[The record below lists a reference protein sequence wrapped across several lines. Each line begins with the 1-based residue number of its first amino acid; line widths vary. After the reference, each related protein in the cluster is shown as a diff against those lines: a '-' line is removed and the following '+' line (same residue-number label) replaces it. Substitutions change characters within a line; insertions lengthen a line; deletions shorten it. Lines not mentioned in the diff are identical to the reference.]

1 MRPYEVM
8 IILDS
13 SVEDAT
19 VETAVGRVRD
29 TVTAAAGT
37 VVQVEKW
44 GRRRF
49 AYEMKHRNEGYYT
62 LVQFSSEPSDIAALD
77 RVLTLAD
84 EVLRHKI
91 VRLPESVVGNKPSSN
106 NDAESSASPPGA
118 EKA

>member
-19 VETAVGRVRD
+19 VDQAVTRVRD
-29 TVTAAAGT
+29 TVTAAQGT
-37 VVQVEKW
+37 VGEVEKW

-49 AYEMKHRNEGYYT
+49 AYEMQHRNEGYYT
-62 LVQFSSEPSDIAALD
+62 LVQFSSAPSDIAELD

-84 EVLRHKI
+84 EILRHKI
-91 VRLPESVVGNKPSSN
+91 VRIPDSVVGRTKPSSSSE
-106 NDAESSASPPGA
+106 AETTAATSGA
-118 EKA
+118 EA